1 MKIRYLE
8 PRFVLLLL
16 CYLLIQGSYM
26 QAPDSIQNF
35 LNQEMAATKKN
46 TKPGLYTKLTIFHEK
61 LGKIVVTTKDIIDKA

>member
-1 MKIRYLE
+1 
-8 PRFVLLLL
+8 
-16 CYLLIQGSYM
+16 M